1 MILVGMPAL
10 LVTIAIGIFDGA
22 TTLEEQLSR
31 EGAPALA
38 RAAVS
43 QGDAR
48 RGAVVFLSTTPLV
61 RFMSCQGRAR

>member
-10 LVTIAIGIFDGA
+10 LVTLAIGIFDGA

-38 RAAVS
+38 K
-43 QGDAR
+43 G
-48 RGAVVFLSTTPLV
+48 GGLP
-61 RFMSCQGRAR
+61 G